1 MKEEDYVV
9 DMFVCSSHDTIL
21 FFTSAGKVFWL
32 KAYGIPPGSRQS
44 KGKPVINILPHL
56 DGAEKVMSAIPVS
69 EYSSDKCLVFATKK
83 GLVKKTTLESYSRPR
98 STGIIAINL
107 EEGDE
112 LVSTQLAE
120 EACEAVIATSMGQA
134 NRFRLSEIR
143 TVGRNAK
150 GVRGIRLKYDEDE
163 VVSLT
168 ILPHSADTESD
179 DELDD
184 AAPASDD
191 DRPEEEHEGHKLLTI
206 TENGYGKRA
215 YVRNYRLTRRGGS
228 GVINIRKEA
237 LEETGK
243 VVCTLLERPGNEILL
258 ATQSGMVIRTTSS
271 CIRLVN
277 RVAKGVRVM
286 RLEEEDRVVAVAMV
300 ERLYMNGEGENCN
313 NDMGDGAA
321 SDGEWPTS

>member
-1 MKEEDYVV
+1 
-9 DMFVCSSHDTIL
+9 
-21 FFTSAGKVFWL
+21 
-32 KAYGIPPGSRQS
+32 
-44 KGKPVINILPHL
+44 
-56 DGAEKVMSAIPVS
+56 MSAIPVS

-83 GLVKKTTLESYSRPR
+83 GLVKKTTLEAYSRPR

-107 EEGDE
+107 EDGDE

-134 NRFRLSEIR
+134 NRFRVSEIR

-150 GVRGIRLKYDEDE
+150 GVRGMRLKYAEDE
-163 VVSLT
+163 VVSLAIMPPST
-168 ILPHSADTESD
+168 DTESD
-179 DELDD
+179 DESEEV
-184 AAPASDD
+184 PIASDED
-191 DRPEEEHEGHKLLTI
+191 QPVEEHEGHKLLTI

-215 YVRNYRLTRRGGS
+215 YARNYRLTRRGGS

-286 RLEEEDRVVAVAMV
+286 RLEEKDRVVAVAMV
-300 ERLYMNGEGENCN
+300 ERLYLNDEGENCI
-313 NDMGDGAA
+313 NDSGEGTAQ
-321 SDGEWPTS
+321 DGEGPTS